1 MSATKSS
8 PERAGSAPSR
18 GIAGEIY
25 SFLASVKFTVL
36 LLSLIAAG
44 SVFGTVIKQRAP
56 VEEYLSF
63 YSESTVRLIKFFGL
77 DDTYH
82 CAWFY
87 SLIALF
93 LINLILCTLQ
103 RFSRLARAAGGATQ
117 LPDEKALSDMEM
129 KFSLADG
136 SAESLE
142 KEIGKSYRRVYS
154 GPEGAVYRKGGLSRY
169 GVYIIHSSIILI
181 LLGGF
186 LGTVLGYKGYMVLTK
201 GEAKDRVVLR
211 GENPGERVLGFTLKC
226 KDFKV
231 SFYPGGEPKDYVS
244 TVEVMENGK
253 ALMEKQIRVNDPLS
267 YKGIRVYQASYGRA
281 SSFLFRIGGEN
292 VILKER
298 DTFRKDG
305 LLLMIVRYEGQV
317 HNFGPGV
324 LVGYLDKGEPKTSW
338 FLKDVDRLRE
348 RNLNGV
354 DIRLEDISE
363 GFYTGLEVAKDPGI
377 WIVWAGFALIL
388 FGLYINFFTY
398 YRRIFVRKGPNGVI
412 VAGFAPRNK
421 EAFREEF
428 SRLKAKV
435 AANEP

>member
-1 MSATKSS
+1 MSATRSN
-8 PERAGSAPSR
+8 PEGDKAAPSR

-25 SFLASVKFTVL
+25 GFLASVKFTVL

-44 SVFGTVIKQRAP
+44 SIFGTVIKQRAP

-82 CAWFY
+82 CTWFY
-87 SLIALF
+87 GLIVLF
-93 LINLILCTLQ
+93 VINLVLCTLQ
-103 RFSRLARAAGGATQ
+103 RFSRFAKTAGGASQ

-129 KFSLADG
+129 NFSVAGG
-136 SAESLE
+136 SAESLQ

-154 GPEGAVYRKGGLSRY
+154 GPDGAVFRRGALSRY
-169 GVYIIHSSIILI
+169 GVYIIHSSIVLI

-186 LGTVLGYKGYMVLTK
+186 VGTVLGYKGYMVLVK
-201 GEAKDRVVLR
+201 GEAKDRIVLR
-211 GENPGERVLGFTLKC
+211 GENPGERALGFALKC

-253 ALMEKQIRVNDPLS
+253 AMMEKRIRVNDPLS
-267 YKGIRVYQASYGRA
+267 YKGIHVYQASYGRA
-281 SSFLFRIGGEN
+281 SSFLFHIGGEN

-305 LLLMIVRYEGQV
+305 LLLMVVRYEPQV

-338 FLKDVDRLRE
+338 FLKSVDKLRE
-348 RNLNGV
+348 KRLNGV
-354 DIRLEDISE
+354 DIKLEDITE
-363 GFYTGLEVAKDPGI
+363 GFYTGLEVTRDPGI

-398 YRRIFVRKGPNGVI
+398 YRRIFVRIGQKEII
-412 VAGFAPRNK
+412 VAGLALRNK

-428 SRLKAKV
+428 ARLKAKV
-435 AANEP
+435 SANES